1 MPAKIRTDVLVVGAG
16 PVGLL
21 TACLLSRHGLR
32 VRIIDQNSGPELR
45 SDACLLHSRTVSL
58 LNNLGLDAKVSDL
71 GHQVETICFY
81 EARERRAEVKLSE
94 LGIEFPLPL
103 MMPQG
108 ELKELLESRLKH
120 AGIEVA
126 WNHRLSEL
134 DPQGEKVAATIQ
146 ELAISAKG
154 YIIPHMDWEVEK
166 TEQLQAR
173 YVVGADGDD
182 SRVAQLVGI
191 GYEVASGPEFYLICE
206 LESDWAIQD
215 EVCVV
220 LDPEMTSLLWPLGG
234 NTFRWCFQLNEEDLG
249 HFPFKERS
257 FISIEQPALDQANR
271 ESIEALLEQRAPWFT
286 GAIGD
291 VHWSTG
297 AQFTRR
303 LAARFG
309 DHRCWLLGDA
319 AHVTSPAGMQSMNC
333 GLAEAEQ
340 LASLLASILQKRSG
354 TQALDQF
361 SRNCREQWH
370 RLLGINGPIQPQPGI
385 TPWVRDRAARILSSI
400 PASSRELGAAAKRLA
415 LDFEGREC

>member
-1 MPAKIRTDVLVVGAG
+1 VIAPD
-16 PVGLL
+16 
-21 TACLLSRHGLR
+21 
-32 VRIIDQNSGPELR
+32 RIIAS
-45 SDACLLHSRTVSL
+45 
-58 LNNLGLDAKVSDL
+58 GLDHWIYCVRKSDGQLLWKYQTGFEVDCGSTVIDGRVYFGGEDHYFYCLNLADGALIYKTERLGSMEGSFSVVDGRIYVSTEQGDL
-71 GHQVETICFY
+71 FCLNMADG
-81 EARERRAEVKLSE
+81 
-94 LGIEFPLPL
+94 
-103 MMPQG
+103 
-108 ELKELLESRLKH
+108 
-120 AGIEVA
+120 
-126 WNHRLSEL
+126 
-134 DPQGEKVAATIQ
+134 ATIE
-146 ELAISAKG
+146 ELVISAKG
-154 YIIPHMDWEVEK
+154 YIIPEMDWEVEK

-333 GLAEAEQ
+333 GLAEAEHAQ
-340 LASLLASILQKRSG
+340 QADDCDQHQELTCESHAHHLL
-354 TQALDQF
+354 
-361 SRNCREQWH
+361 
-370 RLLGINGPIQPQPGI
+370 RL
-385 TPWVRDRAARILSSI
+385 R
-400 PASSRELGAAAKRLA
+400 
-415 LDFEGREC
+415 